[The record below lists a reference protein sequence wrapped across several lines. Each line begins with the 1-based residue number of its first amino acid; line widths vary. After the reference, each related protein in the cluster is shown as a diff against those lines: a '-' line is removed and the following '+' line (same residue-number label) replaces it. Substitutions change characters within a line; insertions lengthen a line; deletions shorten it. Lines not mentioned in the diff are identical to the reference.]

1 MADVIH
7 LLPDS
12 VANQIA
18 AGEVVQRPASA
29 VKELL
34 ENSVD
39 AGASII
45 KLIVKD
51 AGKTLLQVIDN
62 GKGMS
67 ATDARLCFE
76 RHATSKIQ
84 KADDLFNLSTKGFRG
99 EALASIAAIAQVELK
114 TKQATED
121 LATLIEIEGN
131 EVKQQEFCS
140 APEGTSIAVKN
151 LFYNVPARRNFLK
164 SDPVEFRHIIEEF
177 QRVALPHPEIAFSL
191 YHNGQEVFHLQ
202 QGNLRQRIIAIF
214 GNSYNERLVPVDED
228 TSIVNVG
235 GFVGKPQFAKKSR
248 GEQYFFLN
256 NRFIK
261 SSYLH
266 HAIQMAFAEL
276 LTADSFASYFLLLE
290 VDPKTIDVN
299 IHPTK
304 TEVKFEDERLVY
316 SILRSAVKRALGKYN
331 IAPTLDFDKETT
343 FDFIPLPKDATV
355 KLPTISVNPDYNP
368 FAEKQETTKHTVLQK
383 NLDQPSFEQFMAE
396 KNNVSQQEMMSENE
410 TTVLLPENE
419 TQVLQDASLH
429 YQLHNAYVLTHI
441 KTGFMIIDQQ
451 HAHERVLYERY
462 VKQMNANH
470 SASQQLLFPV
480 NVELNAADYEL
491 MLQLADEIKLLG
503 FDFSEFGKNTLI
515 VHGIPADL
523 TEHSTRQMI
532 EQLINNF
539 KNNEQELN
547 LDKRDNLAQA
557 MARSM
562 GIKTGQKLTNEEMA
576 NLVNELFACQMPYS
590 SPQSKPTLTTFALT
604 DLERRFKK

>member
-76 RHATSKIQ
+76 RHATSKIE

-114 TKQATED
+114 TKQPTED

-131 EVKQQEFCS
+131 EVKRQEFCS

-191 YHNGQEVFHLQ
+191 YHNGQEIFHLQ

-228 TSIVNVG
+228 TSIVKVG

-355 KLPTISVNPDYNP
+355 KLPSISVNPDYNP
-368 FAEKQETTKHTVLQK
+368 FAEKQETAKHSVLQK

-396 KNNVSQQEMMSENE
+396 KNNVSQQEMMSESE
-410 TTVLLPENE
+410 TAVSLPENE
-419 TQVLQDASLH
+419 TQVLQDVSLH

-451 HAHERVLYERY
+451 QAHERVLYERY
-462 VKQMNANH
+462 VKQMSANH